1 LGIEGQAVD
10 VFRDS
15 WSFKWFIRC
24 GNAEI
29 PMGWVVRGKQ
39 NIEQPT
45 KLAFPNEA
53 DVADFYG

>member
-1 LGIEGQAVD
+1 V
-10 VFRDS
+10 
-15 WSFKWFIRC
+15 
-24 GNAEI
+24 
-29 PMGWVVRGKQ
+29 GWVIRGKQ

>member
-15 WSFKWFIRC
+15 WNCKWFIRC

-29 PMGWVVRGKQ
+29 SMGWVIRGKQ
-39 NIEQPT
+39 SIEQST
-45 KLAFPNEA
+45 KLANEA
-53 DVADFYG
+53 DIADFYG